1 MAIVSEKPLTLP
13 QVAEAANVEY
23 RTLHTWVK
31 RGLLK
36 PSFLASTGAGH
47 PNLFSYQDALKA
59 RILGDFRGEG
69 IDLDLIERA
78 AEELQ
83 QWPILHPDDI
93 VLVNGHVSVLKP
105 TDNLNEAIKEAKPSV
120 VYRVSWAVDA
130 LKEPD
135 LK

>member
-1 MAIVSEKPLTLP
+1 MAVAPEKPLTLP
-13 QVAEAANVEY
+13 QVAEAADVEY

-36 PSFLASTGAGH
+36 PSFHASTGAGS
-47 PNLFSYQDALKA
+47 PNLFSYQDVLKA
-59 RILGDFRGEG
+59 RILGDLRGEG

-83 QWPILHPDDI
+83 QWPALEPDDT
-93 VLVNGHVSVLKP
+93 VLVNGKVSVLKGG
-105 TDNLNEAIKEAKPSV
+105 DDLNTAIKEAKPSL
-120 VYRVSWAVDA
+120 VYRVAWAADA
-130 LKEPD
+130 LKDPQ